1 MAYRNQNSSPFGGI
15 ISIIFFL
22 LFFVA
27 LFYVAKFVFMIM
39 WYISPVIFIAAML
52 IDFKGVTN
60 YGKWLINL
68 GKRNLLAGVGATLL
82 SMVAFPLVA
91 LFLLGKGLF
100 KKKVKEMQGQF
111 DPEGRRQEAAVEGD
125 FIEYEEIVDDEP
137 KLELPPL
144 RKTEKA
150 RRKGNEYDDFFEE

>member
-1 MAYRNQNSSPFGGI
+1 MAYSNQSKSPFGGI

-27 LFYVAKFVFMIM
+27 LFYVAKFMFMVL
-39 WYISPVIFIAAML
+39 WYASPVIFIAAL
-52 IDFKGVTN
+52 LLDFKGVTN

-68 GKRNLLAGVGATLL
+68 GKRNLVAGVGATLL
-82 SMVAFPLVA
+82 SMIAFPLVA
-91 LFLLGKGLF
+91 LFLLGKALF

-111 DPEGRRQEAAVEGD
+111 ETPEDRSTQGEEG
-125 FIEYEEIVDDEP
+125 FIEYEEVVDEP

-144 RKTEKA
+144 RRPEKA
-150 RRKGNEYDDFFEE
+150 RKKENEYDTFFDE

>member
-39 WYISPVIFIAAML
+39 WYISPVIFIAAL
-52 IDFKGVTN
+52 LLDFKGVMN

-91 LFLLGKGLF
+91 LFLLGKALF

-111 DPEGRRQEAAVEGD
+111 DPEGSRQTPAEDD
-125 FIEYEEIVDDEP
+125 FIEYEEVVDDEP

-150 RRKGNEYDDFFEE
+150 RRKGNEYDSFFEE

>member
-1 MAYRNQNSSPFGGI
+1 MTYRTQSSSPFGGI

-27 LFYVAKFVFMIM
+27 LFYVAKFVFMIL
-39 WYISPVIFIAAML
+39 WYASPIIFIAAL
-52 IDFKGVTN
+52 ILDFAGVTN

-91 LFLLGKGLF
+91 LFLLGKALF

-111 DPEGRRQEAAVEGD
+111 EPTDGRPTPAEDD
-125 FIEYEEIVDDEP
+125 FIDYEEVVDEP

-144 RKTEKA
+144 RRTEKIK
-150 RRKGNEYDDFFEE
+150 RKGNEYDDFFEG